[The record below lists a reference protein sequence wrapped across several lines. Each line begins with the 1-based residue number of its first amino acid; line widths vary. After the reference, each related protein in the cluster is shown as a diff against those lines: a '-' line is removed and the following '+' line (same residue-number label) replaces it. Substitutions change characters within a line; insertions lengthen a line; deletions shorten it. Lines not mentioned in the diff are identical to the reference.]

1 MTIQDFSSS
10 VLDPAVMDEAVRP
23 TDDFYRH
30 ANGRWLAEHEI
41 PADRPADGAFY
52 ALRDNSE
59 ERVRTIVN
67 TLSSQSEDA
76 DERKLAGLFGQF
88 MDDEAINAAGIHPLV
103 PDFSQL
109 ENTSNVHDLAL
120 AMGCLQRSGMTGIIE
135 TFVDV
140 DMNDPTSY
148 TVFFYQGG
156 LGLPDESFYREDQYA
171 PIRQAYVNYLSTSAR
186 LIAARA
192 DESMPALMREL
203 GDDFGQRVL
212 DFEKKI
218 AEHHW
223 DNVSTRD
230 AVKSNNALQ
239 FDQFI
244 EGYPGFP
251 WKDFIDT
258 LGIDI
263 AKSQNV
269 NLRQPSF
276 ATGVTEL
283 WTEENYDDLRLWLAA
298 RIISARSPYLADE
311 FVNAHFEF
319 SRVLTGA
326 TELRPRWKR
335 GVSFIEAAMGE
346 ALGRIYV
353 EQHFPP
359 EYKEKMEHLVT
370 NLIEAYRQS
379 ISQLDWMSD
388 NTRQKALTKLSQFTP
403 KIGYPNE
410 WKDYS
415 SLEVGADLVESV
427 RNASRV
433 EFDRNVSKLGKPV
446 DRGEWFMTPQTV
458 NAYYNPT
465 MNEIVFPAAIL
476 QAPFFDPDE
485 TDAVNYG
492 AIGAVIGHEIGHGFD
507 DQGSHYDGLGRLSNW
522 WTDEDRQEFELR
534 TRKLIEQ
541 YSDFS
546 PADLDD
552 EYRVN
557 GALTI
562 GENIG
567 DLGGLTIAWKA
578 YLLALA
584 EEGIESPSDDLA
596 DGLSGAEQ
604 FFYSWARIWRSKART
619 EYAKQLLATDPH
631 SPAEFRCNGVLRN
644 VDVFH
649 QTFSTTPEDGMWLAP
664 DQRVSIW

>member
-1 MTIQDFSSS
+1 MTIQDFSSP
-10 VLDPAVMDEAVRP
+10 VLDPDAMDKTVSP

-30 ANGRWLAEHEI
+30 ANGQWLAQHEI

-52 ALRDNSE
+52 ALRDMSE
-59 ERVRTIVN
+59 ERVREIVT
-67 TLSSQSEDA
+67 TLSTSSDDP
-76 DERKLAGLFGQF
+76 DERKLAGLFDQF
-88 MDDEAINAAGIHPLV
+88 MNEDAINAAGIEPLV
-103 PDFSQL
+103 TDFARIEQA
-109 ENTSNVHDLAL
+109 SNAHDLAL
-120 AMGCLQRSGMTGIIE
+120 VMAQLQRTGVTGIIE

-140 DMNDPTSY
+140 DMNDPENY
-148 TVFFYQGG
+148 TVFLYQGG

-171 PIRQAYVNYLSTSAR
+171 PIRDAYVNYLNASAR
-186 LIAARA
+186 LIAERA
-192 DESMPALMREL
+192 DVSTPQLMREL
-203 GDDFGQRVL
+203 GKDYGQRVL
-212 DFEKKI
+212 DFETKI

-239 FDQFI
+239 LNQLID
-244 EGYPGFP
+244 GYPGFP
-251 WKDFIDT
+251 WGEMIDA
-258 LGIDI
+258 LGIDMV
-263 AKSQNV
+263 KTQNV
-269 NLRQPSF
+269 NLRQPSY
-276 ATGVTEL
+276 AAGVTEL
-283 WTEENYDDLRLWLAA
+283 WSDDNFDDLQLWLAA

-311 FVNAHFEF
+311 FVDAHFEF

-335 GVSFIEAAMGE
+335 AVSFLEAAMGE

-353 EQHFPP
+353 ERHFPP
-359 EYKEKMEHLVT
+359 DYKNRMEHLVAK
-370 NLIEAYRQS
+370 LIEAYRQS
-379 ISQLDWMSD
+379 ISSLDWMSD
-388 NTRQKALTKLSQFTP
+388 ATRDKALMKLSQFTP
-403 KIGYPNE
+403 KIGYPDK

-415 SLEVGADLVESV
+415 ALEVGADLVDSV
-427 RNASRV
+427 RQASIV
-433 EFDRNVSKLGKPV
+433 EYERNVSKLGEPV
-446 DRGEWFMTPQTV
+446 DRSEWFMTPQTV

-476 QAPFFDPDE
+476 QPPFFNPDAP
-485 TDAVNYG
+485 DAVNYG

-507 DQGSHYDGLGRLSNW
+507 DQGSQYDGLGRLNNW
-522 WTDEDRQEFELR
+522 WSDEDREEFDLR
-534 TRKLIEQ
+534 TSKLIEQ
-541 YSDFS
+541 YSQFS
-546 PADLDD
+546 PAELDD
-552 EYRVN
+552 DYRVN

-584 EEGIESPSDDLA
+584 EKGIDSPADDRA
-596 DGLSGAEQ
+596 DDLSGAEQ
-604 FFYSWARIWRSKART
+604 FFYSWARIWRSKSRN

-631 SPAEFRCNGVLRN
+631 SPAEFRCNGVVRN

-649 QTFSTTPEDGMWLAP
+649 ETFGTTPQDDMWLAE